1 MPTFLNNFSRGRREA
16 VVLPSSE
23 TKTRITIRIDHNIIA
38 WFKSQVEAQGD
49 GNYQTMLNDALQAH
63 IQRQEEPIEEILR
76 RVVREELHAAH

>member
-1 MPTFLNNFSRGRREA
+1 M
-16 VVLPSSE
+16 LPSSE

-38 WFKSQVEAQGD
+38 WFKSQVEAPGG